1 MAIGD
6 SYFVQTFTTTLQRY
20 EKQLVDNVLLEH
32 PVLELFKSSAKSITG
47 RGLVIPV
54 RGVAL
59 EGTGYVNASAASAQ
73 FATGFSNETLG
84 SVVYDW
90 ANEILT
96 PFRLKHRDILQNT
109 GPEQIV
115 NLVQAY
121 VEGATAAHKDF
132 IVAELHKLRA
142 SWTTGEVLS
151 LDMLVSS
158 TDKISTTAA
167 QTVVGGVR
175 GGVSTKSTTSVQRN
189 SSNVAAA
196 VIGAHDFI
204 VGDVIVVT
212 STANPSFNTAAA
224 GEAIT
229 AVSATEVF
237 YSNTGSSTALLA
249 DTTGVVECDA
259 IKDYWRATRIT
270 SSAASEDIVAAFRRV
285 TNEIFRASR
294 KRPTHVICGFTVYE
308 QLEAFLSGNNSAG
321 YARTLYNDPNGKA
334 QTRFTGIQFGDLEV
348 RLDPDCQD
356 DRAYFLNMPS
366 LRFAYCAGEF
376 MKSYPAQ
383 PLEGTLD
390 TVVPLASTILFGVAE
405 RRANGLI
412 IRTA

>member
-32 PVLELFKSSAKSITG
+32 PVLELFKSAAKSITG

-73 FATGFSNETLG
+73 FSTGFSNETLG

-142 SWTTGEVLS
+142 AWSTGEVLS
-151 LDMLVSS
+151 LDMLVAS
-158 TDKISTTAA
+158 TDKISTTVA
-167 QTVVGGVR
+167 QTVVGGIR
-175 GGVSTKSTTSVQRN
+175 GGTVGTISDVER
-189 SSNVAAA
+189 AAGTA
-196 VIGAHDFI
+196 TITVGTHDII
-204 VGDVIVVT
+204 VGDTVVISACTDTNYNGTFTVSAVAAT
-212 STANPSFNTAAA
+212 TFSFTGAPAGTQGTTAA
-224 GEAIT
+224 
-229 AVSATEVF
+229 
-237 YSNTGSSTALLA
+237 TGTL
-249 DTTGVVECDA
+249 VVDA
-259 IKDYWRATRIT
+259 IKSYWRATRLT

-285 TNEIFRASR
+285 TNEVFRASR

-321 YARTLYNDPNGKA
+321 YARTLYTNPNGAA
-334 QTRFTGIQFGDLEV
+334 QTRFTAIQFGDLEV

-356 DRAYFLNMPS
+356 DRAYFLHMPS

-383 PLEGTLD
+383 ALEGTLD
-390 TVVPLASTILFGVAE
+390 TVVPLASTLLFGVAE
-405 RRANGLI
+405 RRANGLL

>member
-47 RGLVIPV
+47 RGLVIPL

-59 EGTGYVNASAASAQ
+59 EGTDYVDPTLVSGQ
-73 FATGFSNETLG
+73 FDTGFSNETLG
-84 SVVYDW
+84 SAVYEW
-90 ANEILT
+90 ASEIVT
-96 PFRLKHRDILQNT
+96 PFRLKHRDILQNS

-132 IVAELHKLRA
+132 LVNALHADA
-142 SWTTGEVLS
+142 STWATGKVLP
-151 LDMLVSS
+151 LDALIRS
-158 TDKISTTAA
+158 TDK
-167 QTVVGGVR
+167 V
-175 GGVSTKSTTSVQRN
+175 STTSAPAIVGGIRGGKDN
-189 SSNVAAA
+189 LTASASRALTVVTVTAT
-196 VIGAHDFI
+196 GHDYI
-204 VGDVIVVT
+204 VGDTVVI
-212 STANPSFNTAAA
+212 S
-224 GEAIT
+224 G
-229 AVSATEVF
+229 AT
-237 YSNTGSSTALLA
+237 TTALNGSFTIATVA
-249 DTTGVVECDA
+249 DANTFTYATVSTGTISAETVTVNCDA
-259 IKDYWRATRIT
+259 VKEYWRSTRLT
-270 SSAASEDIVAAFRRV
+270 SSAAAEDIVAAFRRL
-285 TNEIFRASR
+285 TNEIYRASR

-308 QLEAFLSGNNSAG
+308 QLEAYLAGNNSAG
-321 YARTLYNDPNGKA
+321 FARTLYNDPSGKA

-348 RLDPDCQD
+348 RLDPDCPD
-356 DRAYFLNMPS
+356 ARAYFLNMPS

-405 RRANGLI
+405 RRANGLL